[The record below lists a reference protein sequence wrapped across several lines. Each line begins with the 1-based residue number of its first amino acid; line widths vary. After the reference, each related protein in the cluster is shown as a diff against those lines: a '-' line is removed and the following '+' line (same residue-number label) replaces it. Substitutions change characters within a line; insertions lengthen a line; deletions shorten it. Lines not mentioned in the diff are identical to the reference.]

1 MPATATQLPTYRGTD
16 PEEPGHRPDPAAFA
30 AEPDGP
36 LIETVIEPSR
46 GWMAVP
52 WGEMFRQRELLLFL
66 IWRDIKVRY
75 KQAVLGVAWV
85 VLQPIISVIIW
96 TLIFGSGLN
105 LAKQLGAGLEHS
117 YPVFVFAALLPW
129 MLVSRALNEG
139 GLSLVNQQH
148 LLTKIYFPR
157 LFVPTA
163 SVGSALFDML
173 ISLPILAALMAIY
186 HVKPTPGIVLLP
198 LLVIQTVLLALGMA
212 YLLAALTVS
221 YRDFRFLIGF
231 IAQIWMYV
239 SFIMIPAPRGWLH
252 KWYFVTA
259 CYLNPLYGIVSG
271 YRRVLIGIGPEQGW
285 DVRYLISS
293 AAITLSI
300 FTFGVFFFRRT
311 ERRFADIA

>member
-1 MPATATQLPTYRGTD
+1 MSATATQIPTYRGTD
-16 PEEPGHRPDPAAFA
+16 PEEPDTGPGPDALT
-30 AEPDGP
+30 AESDGP
-36 LIETVIEPSR
+36 VIETIIQPSR

-52 WGEMFRQRELLLFL
+52 WGEIVRQRELLLFL
-66 IWRDIKVRY
+66 VWRDIKVRY
-75 KQAVLGVAWV
+75 KQAVLGIAWV
-85 VLQPIISVIIW
+85 VLQPIINVIIW

-105 LAKQLGAGLEHS
+105 LASQLGPGLKNA

-186 HVKPTPGIVLLP
+186 HVKPTAGVVLLP
-198 LLVIQTVLLALGMA
+198 LLVVQTVMLALGMA
-212 YLLAALTVS
+212 YVLAALTVS

-231 IAQIWMYV
+231 ISQIWMYV
-239 SFIMIPAPRGWLH
+239 SFIMIPAPTGWLH

-259 CYLNPLYGIVSG
+259 AYLNPLYGIISG
-271 YRRVLIGIGPEQGW
+271 WRRVLIGIGPEQGW
-285 DVRYLISS
+285 DARYLLSS
-293 AAITLSI
+293 VALTVAI
-300 FTFGVFFFRRT
+300 FTFGLFFFRRT